1 MLVMYTHPCRLVTAA
16 FPDNFRGGRN
26 TPRALWQPAPLR
38 PRAQIEELTRDFDQF
53 LRWVVEEGAVVP
65 MTYRTLIARYQQP
78 TLPWLSR
85 AGLLELCRRVEGRL
99 DAQTLEGLILSPAEQ
114 CGVLLRAAS
123 YYTEHGT
130 LPAEVPV
137 RPLLGPES
145 PPPVAVAAAQ
155 GPHALSVEGLG
166 AALRQADEE
175 AAVSGM
181 VPSTIHANGGLS
193 PATALRAAAAYL
205 LAAEAGG
212 EAARETLTIPPCDQ
226 EPLLSGRPDIGDYSF
241 GNWSILPPGF
251 RGDGVRAMARLQAW
265 TAKPAS

>member
-1 MLVMYTHPCRLVTAA
+1 
-16 FPDNFRGGRN
+16 
-26 TPRALWQPAPLR
+26 LWQPAPLR

-78 TLPWLSR
+78 AIPWLSR
-85 AGLLELCRRVEGRL
+85 AGLLELCRQVEGRL
-99 DAQTLEGLILSPAEQ
+99 DARSVEGFILSPAEQ

-123 YYTEHGT
+123 HYTEHGT

-145 PPPVAVAAAQ
+145 PPPVAVAAVR
-155 GPHALSVEGLG
+155 GLHALSVEGLG
-166 AALRQADEE
+166 GALRQADAEV
-175 AAVSGM
+175 AVSGM

-205 LAAEAGG
+205 LAAEEEEGV
-212 EAARETLTIPPCDQ
+212 AAAHETLIIPPCDQ
-226 EPLLSGRPDIGDYSF
+226 EPLLAGRSDIGDYSF

-265 TAKPAS
+265 TAKPAVPSSPAMTR